1 MQGDPGEGLL
11 PSHEVVHLQGAAPQ
25 HAALASLLAL
35 HQALP
40 RKSGSILHALPAWGK
55 TLFLNLQGFLEAG
68 GQDEREVQL

>member
-11 PSHEVVHLQGAAPQ
+11 VSHEVVHLQGAALQ

-40 RKSGSILHALPAWGK
+40 RKSGSILHTLLAWGK
-55 TLFLNLQGFLEAG
+55 TLFLNLEGFLQAG
-68 GQDEREVQL
+68 GQDQREVQL